1 MDNNDEIDAWAHGT
15 DTGSASVIQTIR
27 SEGTVD
33 RSALCRPIRSTTE
46 TGKARFEIR
55 GGHVP
60 RLPDR
65 AELPHRMPVAGD
77 DEVLPRFERVN
88 HSIATVP
95 QLSLTDCPGHRSHDD
110 GNAFCRRIDRAEI
123 RK

>member
-1 MDNNDEIDAWAHGT
+1 MRRHCDAEVDNNDEIDAWAHGT

-65 AELPHRMPVAGD
+65 AELPTGCPS
-77 DEVLPRFERVN
+77 RVMMKSCPASSA
-88 HSIATVP
+88 SITRS
-95 QLSLTDCPGHRSHDD
+95 QLFRSS
-110 GNAFCRRIDRAEI
+110 A
-123 RK
+123 